1 MFWGLTNPEIAEGEL
16 GLYLSR
22 ESRTR
27 LIARVN
33 DPSHSADV
41 DDKSRFYKLCESANL
56 AIPQTYGIYGEPEK
70 PETALADKYVDCRVL
85 KDGSYVGKPSWGNN
99 GIGLVFF
106 TKAAGIYTFGDLE
119 MDDDEAH
126 AYLLERTKEDT
137 LVIQDW
143 IEPHPKLREI
153 SLSRGVQSV
162 RVVTFLEDNGNVHI
176 LLCRFKFIRERNNI
190 DNFTHGE
197 SGNLL
202 ADVDP
207 ETGKILSSWRKEPSE
222 IGLRRIDHHPDSQE
236 SLNITLP
243 YWEDVLELAK
253 RGAKTFSK
261 LRCLAW
267 DIAFTPEKPVT
278 LEANQNWEIFPTST
292 YRKPESTPRWMAL
305 IR

>member
-1 MFWGLTNPEIAEGEL
+1 MNPVKALSQLPELRKAAKHYNTSLYFQCKRVLRLHNSYLFSMEDIMFWGLTNPEIAEGEL

-222 IGLRRIDHHPDSQE
+222 IGL
-236 SLNITLP
+236 
-243 YWEDVLELAK
+243 
-253 RGAKTFSK
+253 
-261 LRCLAW
+261 
-267 DIAFTPEKPVT
+267 
-278 LEANQNWEIFPTST
+278 
-292 YRKPESTPRWMAL
+292 PESTIIP
-305 IR
+305 IVKNP